1 MILLF
6 YTAISFLVSFLFF
19 PVFIKLL
26 RQWKVFDE
34 SGGHKI
40 HLAFTPSMGGLS
52 IFLGAI
58 VTLLICLSLQQ
69 WIALKFFFVSIAL
82 MFFIGLRDDILALS
96 ARQKLYSQLL
106 PIAILIILGQ
116 TMVRST
122 YGLVWDQ
129 SLPMWAAVVLT
140 AFIFVILT
148 NAYNL
153 IDGLDG
159 LAGTVGVLILSFF
172 GGWFFA
178 VGDVVLSYI
187 AFAFVGGL
195 LSFLFFNWQPAKIF
209 MGDTGTLMIGFLIS
223 FLALTFIDR
232 NYSLPHEHPFKF
244 SSSIGTAVCILIIPV
259 FDTCRVII
267 LRLRKFQSPFQADR
281 NHVHHQ
287 FLNLGFSH
295 SRTVVCMAA
304 INMFFVGLAVVLKK
318 FSDWWTLGSAV
329 AICLIINFAL
339 RRAQSR
345 AAV

>member
-1 MILLF
+1 
-6 YTAISFLVSFLFF
+6 
-19 PVFIKLL
+19 
-26 RQWKVFDE
+26 
-34 SGGHKI
+34 
-40 HLAFTPSMGGLS
+40 MGGLS
-52 IFLGAI
+52 IFLGSI
-58 VTLLICLSLQQ
+58 VTLLISLSLQQ
-69 WIALKFFFVSIAL
+69 WISLKFFFVSIAL

-106 PIAILIILGQ
+106 PIAILIILGE

-122 YGLVWDQ
+122 YGLIWEQ
-129 SLPMWAAVVLT
+129 SLPMWVAVALT

-159 LAGTVGVLILSFF
+159 LAGTVGVLILTFF
-172 GGWFFA
+172 GVWFFA
-178 VGDVVLSYI
+178 VDDVVLSYI

-195 LSFLFFNWQPAKIF
+195 LAFLFFNWQPAKIF

-232 NYSLPHEHPFKF
+232 NYTLPNEHPLKF
-244 SSSIGTAVCILIIPV
+244 TSSIGTAVCVLIIPV

-267 LRLRKFQSPFQADR
+267 LRLRKLQSPFQADR

-295 SRTVVCMAA
+295 SKTVFYMASVNLLF
-304 INMFFVGLAVVLKK
+304 IGLAVILKK
-318 FSDWWTLGSAV
+318 FSDWWTLGSAI

-339 RRAQSR
+339 KRVQSR
-345 AAV
+345 TAVQNGNQD